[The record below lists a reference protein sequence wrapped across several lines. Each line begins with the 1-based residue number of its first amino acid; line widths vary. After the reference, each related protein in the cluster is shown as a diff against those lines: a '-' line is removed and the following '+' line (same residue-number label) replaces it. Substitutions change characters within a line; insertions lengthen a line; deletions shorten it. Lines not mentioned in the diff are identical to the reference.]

1 MVVCDC
7 WSVGDG
13 EVGGGGAIDVITELL
28 NSTENAEN
36 IYFKFTLYKIIV
48 SFNIIN
54 QVTYYT
60 CYIHYTVYKRYY
72 IECRDN

>member
-28 NSTENAEN
+28 NSTLESVD
-36 IYFKFTLYKIIV
+36 IDTV
-48 SFNIIN
+48 SIDDEEGGI
-54 QVTYYT
+54 
-60 CYIHYTVYKRYY
+60 
-72 IECRDN
+72 